1 MVDVLN
7 RDQAMQDSV
16 TPTGRQLGVV
26 LEKQFGLYRVEYI
39 DKKGGLLPSDL
50 AGRYTKGAYARD
62 AIQRYLKEQWD
73 MNDAA
78 VVKAARKAHKEKVL
92 QDGGEEDQPTGVQ

>member
-1 MVDVLN
+1 MEDVLN
-7 RDQAMQDSV
+7 RDQAMQENM
-16 TPTGRQLGVV
+16 TPTGRKLGVV

-39 DKKGGLLPSDL
+39 DKKGGELP
-50 AGRYTKGAYARD
+50 AEFKGRFTKSMYARQ
-62 AIQRYLKEQWD
+62 AIDRYLKDMWD

-92 QDGGEEDQPTGVQ
+92 VNGGEESQPTGVQ